1 LRWKKVYAHFG
12 DEKLVNVTHNAGAE
26 VVGADKLVR
35 RKYGR
40 KDSPRLNN
48 LRLEEKRLRGIK
60 WSGNQTKTG
69 SYQKIGNLRIQ
80 SDSP

>member
-1 LRWKKVYAHFG
+1 
-12 DEKLVNVTHNAGAE
+12 
-26 VVGADKLVR
+26 VGADKLVR

-60 WSGNQTKTG
+60 
-69 SYQKIGNLRIQ
+69 
-80 SDSP
+80 